1 MIAQP
6 DFITQELFEWAQKEV
21 QNKKGI
27 DCSNARLLRFEEGQC
42 VQILHMGSYDEEPQ
56 SLAQIEEFIAHNGL
70 QNNIG
75 GTKDN
80 FIRRHHEIYLS
91 NPNKTPG
98 ISLKRFYA
106 FL

>member
-27 DCSNARLLRFEEGQC
+27 DCSNTRLLRFEEGQC

-56 SLAQIEEFIAHNGL
+56 SIAKLEEFIAHNGL
-70 QNNIG
+70 QNDIG
-75 GTKDN
+75 GMKDN
-80 FIRRHHEIYLS
+80 FIRRQSRNLFE
-91 NPNKTPG
+91 
-98 ISLKRFYA
+98 
-106 FL
+106 